1 MSPEFERSLTE
12 VHAITNRS
20 QAMGIGLAKYP
31 VADIERV
38 IRVLGAGLRESG
50 PAIAPPVAAYDR
62 AIQLLKAVIDEPLVT
77 LPGGVEPGWKGPS
90 NLSLHQFRPELSE
103 KIAGLL
109 EEVGA

>member
-12 VHAITNRS
+12 VHAITNRAL
-20 QAMGIGLAKYP
+20 AMDIGLAKYP
-31 VADIERV
+31 VADVERI
-38 IRVLGAGLRESG
+38 IRVLGAGLREAG
-50 PAIAPPVAAYDR
+50 PAISRPIAIYDR

-90 NLSLHQFRPELSE
+90 NLCLHQFRPELSE

-109 EEVGA
+109 EEAGA